1 MNNKGNLKNFCHL
14 KFKIGEERVKL
25 ETLEIKQGNGGT
37 YRVSHDG
44 AWVGAP
50 SISSLGDGV
59 SGERIDAGCYESRR

>member
-1 MNNKGNLKNFCHL
+1 M
-14 KFKIGEERVKL
+14 KL

-50 SISSLGDGV
+50 STLSFGDRF
-59 SGERIDAGCYESRR
+59 GERIDAECYGSSDRESAAVVYNTLV